1 MFELLRKFSLLVL
14 LFVVAMGSYLTAQNS
29 TDWQE
34 PLWVQMYPING
45 DGRETTGKYL
55 TELKE
60 KDFLAIEK
68 FMQREAERYQVQIG
82 RPVKVILGAELKELP
97 PALPA
102 DPGPLSV
109 GLWSL
114 KLRWWANDITGE
126 QPGPR
131 PDIRLFLVYFD
142 PKETPILEHSVG
154 LQKGLLGVVNVFAK
168 RAQTQTN
175 NFVIAHEML
184 HTLGA
189 SDKYAFGSN
198 LPAWPDGYADPDKE
212 PLHPQ
217 TRAELMGGR
226 IPVSQTEAVIPRS
239 LNQAVVG
246 TGTAE
251 EIRWLE

>member
-1 MFELLRKFSLLVL
+1 MFELLRKFALFTL

-34 PLWVQMYPING
+34 PLWVQMYPISG
-45 DGRETTGKYL
+45 DGREATSKYI
-55 TELKE
+55 TQLKE

-68 FMQREAERYQVQIG
+68 FMQREAERYQVEIG
-82 RPVKVILGAELKELP
+82 RPVKVILGAELDELP
-97 PALPA
+97 PAFPD
-102 DPGPLSV
+102 DPGPLGV

-114 KLRWWANDITGE
+114 KVRWWANDITSE
-126 QPGPR
+126 QPGPQ
-131 PDIRLFLVYFD
+131 PDIRMFLVYFD
-142 PKETPILEHSVG
+142 PEQTPMLEHSVG

-189 SDKYAFGSN
+189 SDKYALGSN
-198 LPAWPDGYADPDKE
+198 LPAYPDGYAEPDKQ

-226 IPVSQTEAVIPRS
+226 IPVSNSEAVIPRS
-239 LNQAVVG
+239 LSQAVVG
-246 TGTAE
+246 AGTAE